1 MSNPLVKLGL
11 RLMIVCA
18 IAAVGLGFTY
28 TVVEKRI
35 TEQDRKVKAEAAD
48 EVLVPI
54 GAHAEEDPELLAAL
68 QPQFKDL
75 VSVFRAVDESGNTVG
90 YAFILK
96 SKGYNFITMAVGVDS
111 NGQVTGTSVVTN
123 EETPGV
129 GAPVAEDPD
138 FTGQFTGKGPEPLVL
153 GKDVDSVSGATFT
166 SKGMT
171 NGVNMA
177 LEIWNYLQENP
188 QE

>member
-1 MSNPLVKLGL
+1 LSSLIMKLGL
-11 RLMIVCA
+11 RLMIVCTVAA
-18 IAAVGLGFTY
+18 IGLGFTY

-35 TEQDRKVKAEAAD
+35 AEQDRKVKAEAAD
-48 EVLVPI
+48 EVLAPI
-54 GAHAEEDPELLAAL
+54 GAHAVEDPELLAEL

-75 VSVFRAVDESGNTVG
+75 VSVFRAVDESGEQKG
-90 YAFILK
+90 YVFIVK

-138 FTGQFTGKGPEPLVL
+138 FTGQFTGKGPELLVL
-153 GKDVDSVSGATFT
+153 GKDVDAVAGASFT

-188 QE
+188 